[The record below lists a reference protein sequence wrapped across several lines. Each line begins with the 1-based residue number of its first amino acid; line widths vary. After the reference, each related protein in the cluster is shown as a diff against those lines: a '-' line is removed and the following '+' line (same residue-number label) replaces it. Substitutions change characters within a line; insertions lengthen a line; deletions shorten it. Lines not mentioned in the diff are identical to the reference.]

1 LTAFTLLFAYA
12 GHSQGSGTALT
23 FNGTNQK
30 VNVPSTLSSVTNN
43 FTMEFWANPTN
54 TLTIRTQ
61 SNTIGNITG
70 TSAQRYAI
78 FPTHGGNPCAS
89 AAASAGLGVSVG
101 TNGIQVFEHN
111 CSHMPAILVYNATLP
126 SGWNHIA
133 VVVTSKQPQLYLN
146 GNLVATG
153 LTSNL
158 TNIYPGGNIGGDNYG
173 WYQGDLDEVRIW
185 STSRT
190 QAQIRDKMCTRLNGN
205 ETGLVRYYRFDDG
218 SGTQLTEST
227 SNAQHGTLSNTPTWA
242 TSGAPI
248 GNTSTYT
255 YTTSWSG
262 VSLYHVSP
270 EGDSLQVSA
279 VSSATVNAIHIYH
292 VTSVPNT
299 TSGITGYGG
308 NDHYFGVFK
317 SINSG
322 GSGTY
327 TATYYYRQNDAYQA
341 SSTVDPDYDEN
352 NLRVFT
358 RSDNAATPWTMN
370 AAVPTTSSKTIALTA
385 MSTEFMLGYL
395 NSTAALP
402 IELLF
407 FEALAHNNSTLLDWC
422 TASEINNHYFTVER
436 SQNGSHFES
445 IVQIPGAGNSNQNL
459 CYSANDLHPYQGI
472 NYYRLK
478 QTDYNGASTYSQVVT
493 VFFSEKNTVLLY
505 PNPANELIYI
515 HSSGSNP
522 LQVEICDAQGK
533 LLVQTSLQQNQAEIN
548 VSGLTP
554 GIYFCAFS
562 METNGPIYLSSE
574 NNRKD

>member
-23 FNGTNQK
+23 FNGTNKK

-327 TATYYYRQNDAYQA
+327 AATYYYRQNDAYQA

-358 RSDNAATPWTMN
+358 RSDNSTTSWTIH
-370 AAVPTTSSKTIALTA
+370 ASAPTTSTKTIALTA

-402 IELLF
+402 VELIS
-407 FEALAHNNSTLLDWC
+407 FEATPAESSVTLDWC
-422 TASEINNHYFTVER
+422 TASEHNNAGFVIEK
-436 SQNGSHFES
+436 SLNGFDFYAIDS
-445 IVQIPGAGNSNQNL
+445 VAGSGSSSSML
-459 CYSANDLHPYQGI
+459 CYRSTDTHIENGLM
-472 NYYRLK
+472 YYRLV
-478 QTDYNGASTYSQVVT
+478 QLDFNGTKHYSEIRVVEME
-493 VFFSEKNTVLLY
+493 SSQDVLLY
-505 PNPANELIYI
+505 PNPASEQITI
-515 HSSGSNP
+515 EQWDGKIEVMDVRGCIVFQETSN
-522 LQVEICDAQGK
+522 GK
-533 LLVQTSLQQNQAEIN
+533 ISI
-548 VSGLTP
+548 P
-554 GIYFCAFS
+554 CRDFPKGIYLVKLQSGTTIF
-562 METNGPIYLSSE
+562 T
-574 NNRKD
+574 RKLILN

>member
-1 LTAFTLLFAYA
+1 
-12 GHSQGSGTALT
+12 
-23 FNGTNQK
+23 
-30 VNVPSTLSSVTNN
+30 
-43 FTMEFWANPTN
+43 MEFWANPTN

-89 AAASAGLGVSVG
+89 SAASAGVGVSVG

-126 SGWNHIA
+126 AGWNHIA
-133 VVVTSKQPQLYLN
+133 VVVTSKQPRLYLN

-158 TNIYPGGNIGGDNYG
+158 TNIYPGGNIGGDGYG

-185 STSRT
+185 NTSRSQT
-190 QAQIRDKMCTRLNGN
+190 EIRDKMCVRLNGN
-205 ETGLVRYYRFDDG
+205 ESGLVRYYRFDDG

-227 SNAQHGTLSNTPTWA
+227 TNAQHGTLSNSPTWA

-248 GNTSTYT
+248 GNTSSYH

-327 TATYYYRQNDAYQA
+327 TATYYYRQNDAFQA
-341 SSTVDPDYDEN
+341 SSSVDPDYNEN

-358 RSDNAATPWTMN
+358 RSNN
-370 AAVPTTSSKTIALTA
+370 STTSWTLSATAPNTTSKTIALTA

-402 IELLF
+402 VELISF
-407 FEALAHNNSTLLDWC
+407 DAKAIGSRVVLDWC
-422 TASEINNHYFTVER
+422 TASEHQNAGFLVEK
-436 SQNGSHFES
+436 SLNGFDFYS
-445 IVQIPGAGNSNQNL
+445 IDSIPGSGSSSTL
-459 CYSANDLHPYQGI
+459 RCYQSFDGQIENAIL
-472 NYYRLK
+472 YYRLV
-478 QTDYNGASTYSQVVT
+478 QVDFNGTKHYSGIKAVEFT
-493 VFFSEKNTVLLY
+493 GSEEIMLY
-505 PNPANELIYI
+505 PNPATEQITIEGWEGEIEVMDLSGRMVYQI
-515 HSSGSNP
+515 HSDGHLTIPCSDFPKGIYVVKLRSGSH
-522 LQVEICDAQGK
+522 LITRK
-533 LLVQTSLQQNQAEIN
+533 LVLH
-548 VSGLTP
+548 
-554 GIYFCAFS
+554 
-562 METNGPIYLSSE
+562 
-574 NNRKD
+574 